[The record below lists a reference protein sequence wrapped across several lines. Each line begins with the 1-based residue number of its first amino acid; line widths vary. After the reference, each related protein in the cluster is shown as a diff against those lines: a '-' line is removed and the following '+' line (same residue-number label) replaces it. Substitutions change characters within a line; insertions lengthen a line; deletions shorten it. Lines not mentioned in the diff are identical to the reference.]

1 MFPKLTGPSWSLKGG
16 RWGPCSTRCLLHC
29 LLHSLLQRLSVPQGA
44 PKPGPSHGA
53 GMRSRPPLPALTG
66 ASLCWGGL
74 RGTWGRIY
82 ADELQPPQD
91 PQEVFRGK
99 LGRVHAD
106 RNPGLLRTR
115 GEALGRC
122 GPASTLTG
130 APGLPQD
137 QRGVFKKMW
146 VHVHTDRSPEPPQ
159 DPRGGFRKLWARIHA
174 DRSPSAA
181 SRPTGRLQEDM
192 GPHPR

>member
-1 MFPKLTGPSWSLKGG
+1 MLG
-16 RWGPCSTRCLLHC
+16 RPEGDVGTH
-29 LLHSLLQRLSVPQGA
+29 
-44 PKPGPSHGA
+44 
-53 GMRSRPPLPALTG
+53 
-66 ASLCWGGL
+66 L
-74 RGTWGRIY
+74 R
-82 ADELQPPQD
+82 DELKPPQD
-91 PQEVFRGK
+91 PREVFRGK

-106 RNPGLLRTR
+106 RSPSLLRTR

-146 VHVHTDRSPEPPQ
+146 AHVHTDRSPEPPQ